1 MGNDLLPDFQGRLE
15 SFKPASILA
24 IGSHAGALTSDYH
37 EAHPDCRISYL
48 DADGALSADEL
59 LEELAAQGRFDFIIL
74 RGVLER
80 VDGDSGAHLLARL
93 RDVHTK
99 RFCLVFDP
107 NDQNHPWHTSALVA
121 MGLTHWSSETIDGA
135 VLDIYGFDLGT
146 YKATPDWLN
155 ARHWAHP
162 QHWGKERW

>member
-1 MGNDLLPDFQGRLE
+1 MGNDVLPDFSGRLA
-15 SFKPASILA
+15 SYQPASILA
-24 IGSHAGALTSDYH
+24 IGPRAGALTSDYH

-48 DADGALSADEL
+48 DAEGTLGADGL
-59 LEELAAQGRFDFIIL
+59 LAELAAQGRFDFVVL

-99 RFCLVFDP
+99 RFCLVFDAS
-107 NDQNHPWHTSALVA
+107 DRDHPWHTSALVA
-121 MGLTHWSSETIDGA
+121 MGLTHWSSESIDDA

-162 QHWGKERW
+162 QQWGKERW